1 MSLSESGYVIC
12 SGYVIES
19 CSMIVTCAR
28 ISIRVV
34 ACLNKL
40 MAALVTSASL
50 LLVLVAISMGATASG
65 SNVLH
70 KWFVA

>member
-28 ISIRVV
+28 ILIRVV
-34 ACLNKL
+34 TCLN
-40 MAALVTSASL
+40 S
-50 LLVLVAISMGATASG
+50 
-65 SNVLH
+65 
-70 KWFVA
+70 

>member
-40 MAALVTSASL
+40 MAAFSYLS
-50 LLVLVAISMGATASG
+50 IFATG
-65 SNVLH
+65 SRGYIHGCNGQ
-70 KWFVA
+70 WERCTT

>member
-34 ACLNKL
+34 TCLNEL
-40 MAALVTSASL
+40 MTAFSYLG
-50 LLVLVAISMGATASG
+50 IFATGSSG
-65 SNVLH
+65 YIHGCNCQ
-70 KWFVA
+70 WEG